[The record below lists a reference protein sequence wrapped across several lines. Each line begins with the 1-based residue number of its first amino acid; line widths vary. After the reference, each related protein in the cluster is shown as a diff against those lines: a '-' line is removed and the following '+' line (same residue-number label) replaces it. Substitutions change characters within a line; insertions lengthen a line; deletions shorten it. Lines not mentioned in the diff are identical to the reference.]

1 MRLYIGNLPYDMS
14 GDELKEVFGAHGD
27 VREVYVP
34 YDRVSGR
41 PRGFAFIEF
50 GSDDGANTAMEAL
63 NGAELGGRTITVN
76 VARARAE
83 RDRNGYGGGRD
94 RS

>member
-1 MRLYIGNLPYDMS
+1 MRLYVGNLSYDMS

-27 VREVYVP
+27 VREVCVP

-41 PRGFAFIEF
+41 PRGFAFVEF